1 MSSAVLEQVRRLAP
15 LGLELLDAASGRRV
29 GDGLVVRVAPV
40 GRPQRVVIADANPSG
55 IFVAHDLPGLGNWS
69 HGGDEPLPHPE
80 YDIGIDDRLGRF
92 LPCRLRLAL
101 PAAGLAHPACRA
113 DIPLFSAPT
122 RVVPGLAAI
131 RAEIV
136 NHATGKPAA
145 WSVVEVRHAG
155 RPAASGRSIA
165 VLPARAHPL
174 PRGAAGHAFQAGRSH
189 HRHPPLR
196 PRPRSGMDAI
206 GRLRHPLLLRRQHCR
221 VNRCNSASL
230 HWHPTTPA
238 HTSTVLH
245 SVKKGGARSA
255 TRFFQNPRASTMS
268 VNSSHSGNTSIALA
282 NA

>member
-1 MSSAVLEQVRRLAP
+1 MTSVAVMETVTRSAP
-15 LGLELLDAASGRRV
+15 LGLELIDAASGRRV
-29 GDGLVVRVAPV
+29 GDGLIVRVAPV

-122 RVVPGLAAI
+122 RIIPGLAAT

-145 WSVVEVRHAG
+145 WAVVEVR
-155 RPAASGRSIA
+155 
-165 VLPARAHPL
+165 
-174 PRGAAGHAFQAGRSH
+174 QAGTR
-189 HRHPPLR
+189 LCL
-196 PRPRSGMDAI
+196 GM
-206 GRLRHPLLLRRQHCR
+206 
-221 VNRCNSASL
+221 
-230 HWHPTTPA
+230 
-238 HTSTVLH
+238 
-245 SVKKGGARSA
+245 
-255 TRFFQNPRASTMS
+255 
-268 VNSSHSGNTSIALA
+268 
-282 NA
+282 